1 MTKQPAYEEALALA
15 TTLPLEQLAQLI
27 GVLSELLQKRYETW
41 TALQG
46 VDEVRDYLEWNRFRD
61 SHYADGRRKNPQE
74 FLPLSTARRPAR
86 TTPPSTHRPPPGN
99 NRRRPDPRAPACS
112 AEDS

>member
-1 MTKQPAYEEALALA
+1 MSQKYLTWVRGGKEETMTKQPAYEEALALA

-27 GVLSELLQKRYETW
+27 GVLSELLQKRYGTW

-74 FLPLSTARRPAR
+74 FLMEV
-86 TTPPSTHRPPPGN
+86 G
-99 NRRRPDPRAPACS
+99 
-112 AEDS
+112 EEE

>member
-1 MTKQPAYEEALALA
+1 MAKQPAYEEALALA

-74 FLPLSTARRPAR
+74 FLTEV
-86 TTPPSTHRPPPGN
+86 G
-99 NRRRPDPRAPACS
+99 
-112 AEDS
+112 EEE